1 MQLLFEDKLA
11 AVSSRIQFAC
21 NRIRELSGKPVITDP
36 SKRFGPLGVD
46 DVLIA
51 RDKRGEA
58 IAKID
63 RLASLSVALLR
74 RCSVSFYRIDYEMEF
89 KDKDAE
95 ITDLK
100 AELAASR
107 KKIDF
112 LEKSSIIIPL
122 LQFPKVQTFYFNL
135 ININNYVIIAYYIIS
150 AANEYNCD
158 LLTNEFERYKASS
171 RSTDKVIIHI
181 YINV

>member
-1 MQLLFEDKLA
+1 
-11 AVSSRIQFAC
+11 
-21 NRIRELSGKPVITDP
+21 
-36 SKRFGPLGVD
+36 
-46 DVLIA
+46 
-51 RDKRGEA
+51 
-58 IAKID
+58 
-63 RLASLSVALLR
+63 
-74 RCSVSFYRIDYEMEF
+74 MEF